1 MIVPVCSLQSKIIN
15 LQSEVVLDEIKL
27 IVAEDEPVA
36 RQALGRLFDLETDIE
51 VVGEAENGEV
61 AIEMARRLMPDVILM
76 DIRMPK
82 LDGIKATQTIKKEM
96 PKTAIVILTI
106 YDDDTNVFQA
116 IKAGAIGYILKD
128 SPIDDALEAVRAAY
142 RGEGMMHPAIAGRV
156 MKEFARIHQDRA
168 ADMEKFA
175 DLTDRER
182 EVLKLVASAKTN
194 REIAESLFISEK
206 TVKNHISNI
215 LFKLQANDRTE
226 AALYAAKH
234 GLIE

>member
-1 MIVPVCSLQSKIIN
+1 M
-15 LQSEVVLDEIKL
+15 DEIKL
-27 IVAEDEPVA
+27 MIAEDEPVA
-36 RQALGRLFDLETDIE
+36 RQAMARLFDLETDID

-61 AIEMARRLMPDVILM
+61 AVDLARRLMPDVILM

-82 LDGIKATQTIKKEM
+82 LLIMLATQIIKQEM
-96 PKTAIVILTI
+96 PKVAIVILTI

-128 SPIDDALEAVRAAY
+128 SPIENALDAVRAAY

-156 MKEFARIHQDRA
+156 MKEFARLHNERV
-168 ADMEKFA
+168 ADMEVFA

-182 EVLKLVASAKTN
+182 EVLKLLASSKHN
-194 REIAESLFISEK
+194 NEIAEALFISEK
-206 TVKNHISNI
+206 TVKNHVSNI

-234 GLIE
+234 GLVD

>member
-1 MIVPVCSLQSKIIN
+1 MEEL
-15 LQSEVVLDEIKL
+15 KL
-27 IVAEDEPVA
+27 IIAEDEPVA
-36 RQALGRLFDLETDIE
+36 RQAMARLFDLETDIK
-51 VVGEAENGEV
+51 VVGEAGNGEE
-61 AIEMARRLMPDVILM
+61 AIELARRTLPDVILM

-82 LDGIKATQTIKKEM
+82 LDGIRATQAIKQEM
-96 PKTAIVILTI
+96 PNVAIVILTI
-106 YDDDTNVFQA
+106 YDDDANVFQA
-116 IKAGAIGYILKD
+116 IKSGAIGYILKD
-128 SPIDDALEAVRAAY
+128 SPIDETLKAVRAAY
-142 RGEGMMHPAIAGRV
+142 RGEGIMHPAIAARV
-156 MKEFARIHQDRA
+156 MKEFARVHNQRT
-168 ADMEKFA
+168 ADMEVFA

-194 REIAESLFISEK
+194 KEIAEELFISEK

>member
-1 MIVPVCSLQSKIIN
+1 M
-15 LQSEVVLDEIKL
+15 DEIKL
-27 IVAEDEPVA
+27 LIAEDEPIA
-36 RQALGRLFDLETDIE
+36 RQALGRLFDLETDIK

-61 AIEMARRLMPDVILM
+61 AVEMTRRLMPDVVLM

-82 LDGIKATQTIKKEM
+82 MDGIKATQIIRQEM
-96 PKTAIVILTI
+96 PSVAIVILTI

-128 SPIDDALEAVRAAY
+128 SPIDEAMEAVRAAH

-156 MKEFARIHQDRA
+156 MTEFARVHNQRA
-168 ADMEKFA
+168 ADLAVFA

-182 EVLKLVASAKTN
+182 EVLKLVALAKSN
-194 REIAESLFISEK
+194 REIAEALFISEK

-234 GLIE
+234 GLVE

>member
-1 MIVPVCSLQSKIIN
+1 M
-15 LQSEVVLDEIKL
+15 DEIKL
-27 IVAEDEPVA
+27 IIAEDEPVA
-36 RQALGRLFDLETDIE
+36 RQAMARLFDLETDIK

-61 AIEMARRLMPDVILM
+61 AVDLARRTLPDVVLM

-82 LDGIKATQTIKKEM
+82 LDGIKATQIIKQEM
-96 PKTAIVILTI
+96 PNVAIVILTI
-106 YDDDTNVFQA
+106 YDDDHNVFLA

-128 SPIDDALEAVRAAY
+128 SPIDDALAAVRAAY
-142 RGEGMMHPAIAGRV
+142 RGEGIMHPAIAGRV
-156 MKEFARIHQDRA
+156 MKEFARIHNERTT
-168 ADMEKFA
+168 DMEVFA

-182 EVLKLVASAKTN
+182 EILKLLTSAKTN
-194 REIAESLFISEK
+194 KEIAEALFISEK

-234 GLIE
+234 GLVD

>member
-1 MIVPVCSLQSKIIN
+1 M
-15 LQSEVVLDEIKL
+15 DELKL
-27 IVAEDEPVA
+27 VIAEDEPVA
-36 RQALGRLFDLETDIE
+36 RQALARLFDLETDIK

-61 AIEMARRLMPDVILM
+61 AIELARRTMPDVILM

-82 LDGIKATQTIKKEM
+82 LDGIKATQTIRQEI
-96 PKTAIVILTI
+96 PSIAIVILTI

-142 RGEGMMHPAIAGRV
+142 KGEGMMHPAIAGRV
-156 MKEFARIHQDRA
+156 MKEFARIHNERA
-168 ADMEKFA
+168 TDMAVFA

-182 EVLKLVASAKTN
+182 EVLKLLASAKSN
-194 REIAESLFISEK
+194 KEIAEALFISEK

-234 GLIE
+234 GLLE